1 MTIRHL
7 VSAAART
14 ARAAD
19 SLSARFA
26 RVLAEVLTDTERRL
40 RPIIADAAD
49 GSRTAIVRAAQA
61 NRTRIQIREALKAAG
76 YDEMADTATGPILDR
91 MADRVL
97 ASRRLAKLSADL
109 TPRFSSRL
117 DAIKA
122 IYQLDL
128 LEEGDVAARALWKAT
143 VRGIFGSRSVD
154 AILED
159 LGFVLDRSRA
169 QIQTLYD
176 TSVSIYG
183 RQVEALQ
190 AGSDHGTTFAY
201 MGPVDDVM
209 RPFCRLHVGKVYTRE
224 QIDAL
229 DNGQLN
235 DVFLTGG
242 GYNCRHV
249 WQEVSAF
256 SEAQDLVGTGKRLPE
271 VVDELNLLEAA

>member
-1 MTIRHL
+1 MTVRHL
-7 VSAAART
+7 ILAASRT
-14 ARAAD
+14 ARAGDA
-19 SLSARFA
+19 LGARFA
-26 RVLAEVLTDTERRL
+26 RILAEVLTDTERRL
-40 RPIIADAAD
+40 RPIVEEAAD

-61 NRTRIQIREALKAAG
+61 NRTRLQIRDALKAAG
-76 YDEMADTATGPILDR
+76 YDELADTATGPILDR
-91 MADRVL
+91 MTDRVI
-97 ASRRLAKLSADL
+97 AARQLAKLSADL
-109 TPRFSSRL
+109 TPRLDRRL
-117 DAIKA
+117 EAIKA

-128 LEEGDVAARALWKAT
+128 LDEGDVVARALWKAT
-143 VRGIFGSRSVD
+143 VRGIFGSRPVD
-154 AILED
+154 AILHD
-159 LGFVLDRSRA
+159 LGRVIDKSKP

-176 TSVSIYG
+176 TSVSIFG

-190 AGSDHGTTFAY
+190 AGDDPGTTFAY

-209 RPFCRLHVGKVYTRE
+209 RPFCREHVGKVYTRE

-256 SEAQDLVGTGKRLPE
+256 SEMQDLAGTGKRIPDVL
-271 VVDELNLLEAA
+271 DELSLLEAA